1 MIKFKGLKNTEAL
14 EITPNSEKESTVK
27 EEVVEEICLV
37 EEKPVDFVEVDT
49 FDDSLTLREF
59 NHSLKRKREHSSC
72 DADSAFVEDFSS
84 DNLSTSGSDSNSNK
98 TPMLHP
104 PVSVEVAVPKSKDGE
119 SVSNNNIRDWFGPAL
134 ETDSQ
139 DKFADIIN
147 WGSQPASDFEGDFAD
162 RDEHDESMGGI
173 PLESLSIVLEKEYND
188 RKTRFAIK
196 KKEQSKPKK
205 TPKKSHKGSPKKSP
219 RTPKKRSTD
228 SPKATKSPK
237 HRRTPKHK
245 EERDFDK
252 PWREQSVK
260 STTSLYIEVDSYPI
274 YPNDYAVLEY
284 LIPDDLCGKIIGKH
298 GKAVKD
304 INEKTGAYVCIET
317 EKIDDRC
324 ILSISGL
331 LSQAQEAEKVYLS
344 KFKSSLQKYVANM
357 PSDPKVE
364 SVCLECNK
372 SVNVI
377 VTAVVN
383 AGNLSLQI
391 FDSDVDSKLVKLQSD
406 IHNSYSTPPQRVFYH
421 DSRKP
426 KMGELCI
433 SFIDNMWYRVQVQ
446 EYLDDSQVVVFFVD
460 YGGNVVVP
468 WQMLYKIRKELLDLP
483 AQAIQCYMAK
493 VFPTGQEDFSYS
505 ANLTCNQLVEG
516 KVLRAYVHSV
526 YEDVPCVELF
536 YTNEE
541 TNLETS
547 VNRNLVEWGLVSP
560 FVVGTISGDV
570 ENGAVIQPP
579 VETESV
585 IEQ

>member
-1 MIKFKGLKNTEAL
+1 MLKFKGLKNAEPV
-14 EITPNSEKESTVK
+14 EITPNSETEECTVK

-37 EEKPVDFVEVDT
+37 EEKPADFVEVDT
-49 FDDSLTLREF
+49 FDDSLNLREF

-98 TPMLHP
+98 TPMLDP
-104 PVSVEVAVPKSKDGE
+104 PVSVEVVPESKDCE
-119 SVSNNNIRDWFGPAL
+119 NVSNNNVRDWFGPAL

-139 DKFADIIN
+139 DKFTDIIN

-162 RDEHDESMGGI
+162 RGEHELMGGV
-173 PLESLSIVLEKEYND
+173 PLENLSIVLEKEYND
-188 RKTRFAIK
+188 RKARFAIK
-196 KKEQSKPKK
+196 KKEQSKTNK
-205 TPKKSHKGSPKKSP
+205 TPKKSHKSSPKKSP
-219 RTPKKRSTD
+219 RTQKKRSTD
-228 SPKATKSPK
+228 SPKITKSPK

-245 EERDFDK
+245 EERDLDK
-252 PWREQSVK
+252 PWREQSAER
-260 STTSLYIEVDSYPI
+260 TTSLYIEVDSYPI

-284 LIPDDLCGKIIGKH
+284 LIPDDLCGKVIGKH

-317 EKIDDRC
+317 EKIDNKC
-324 ILSISGL
+324 VISISGL
-331 LSQAQEAEKVYLS
+331 LSQAQEAEKVLLT
-344 KFKSSLQKYVANM
+344 KFKSSLQKYTANM

-364 SVCLECNK
+364 NVCLQCNE

-377 VTAVVN
+377 VTAVIN

-391 FDSDVDSKLVKLQSD
+391 FDSDVDSKLVKLQND
-406 IHNSYSTPPQRVFYH
+406 IYNSYSTPPQRVFYH

-426 KMGELCI
+426 KIGEVCI
-433 SFIDNMWYRVQVQ
+433 SFIDSMWCRVQVQ
-446 EYLDDSQVVVFFVD
+446 EYLDDSQVVMLFID

-483 AQAIQCYMAK
+483 AQAIQCYMAE
-493 VFPTGQEDFSYS
+493 VFPLTGQEDFSYS

-547 VNRNLVEWGLVSP
+547 INRNLIEWGLVSS
-560 FVVGTISGDV
+560 FVVETNSGNV
-570 ENGAVIQPP
+570 VVIQSP
-579 VETESV
+579 VETEDV
-585 IEQ
+585 TEQ